1 MMPTAFCSKPKDS
14 KSTFKQGGVVMKKNS
29 RWLGLI
35 ALVLLCI
42 STSACISIE
51 QEIFVKADGSGDLLL
66 HISLP
71 DLPEDSKALT
81 MGSGADTGNV
91 MEKFKKEVIEK
102 LPPTI
107 KLVEAKSQ
115 KRNGTA
121 GFYALFR
128 FQNLSE
134 VQALMGQILQ
144 ESTKEMPG
152 GDPAQKKSKP
162 PEWTLAFDK
171 QNGVTNFTQTFF
183 ADMSDAKVETKAE
196 AKAEV
201 KTETTTPEVVPVE
214 DPPPA
219 VAAAPTTRRTTKRQ
233 TRSTRRQNNTPK
245 IVAPREEPP
254 EKPEVK
260 PEVKAEANAEFKM
273 EGLEK
278 MASMIFSAIK
288 FRFVLHT
295 PTPIKDS
302 NADIVLNGN
311 IALWDCSLAA
321 FANDPKPI
329 VMKVSF

>member
-1 MMPTAFCSKPKDS
+1 
-14 KSTFKQGGVVMKKNS
+14 MKKNS

-35 ALVLLCI
+35 ALIVLCL

-71 DLPEDSKALT
+71 DLPDDAKSLT
-81 MGSGADTGNV
+81 IGGGADTGDV

-107 KLVEAKSQ
+107 KLIEAKSQ

-128 FQNLSE
+128 FQDLRE
-134 VQALMGQILQ
+134 VQSLMGQILQ

-152 GDPAQKKSKP
+152 ADPTQKKSKP

-171 QNGVTNFTQTFF
+171 QNGLTNFTQTFF

-196 AKAEV
+196 AKAEI
-201 KTETTTPEVVPVE
+201 KTETPTEVAPVE

-219 VAAAPTTRRTTKRQ
+219 AAAPPTTRRTTKRQ
-233 TRSTRRQNNTPK
+233 TRNTRRNTTQTK
-245 IVAPREEPP
+245 IEQPPAEPA

-260 PEVKAEANAEFKM
+260 TEANAEFKM

-302 NADIVLNGN
+302 NADIVLGGN

-329 VMKVSF
+329 VMKVTF